1 MAEGLTP
8 LVQLLLSLLALLG
21 HFALWLG
28 AFSRVHSLGL
38 RRPLLH
44 LLDRVFL
51 LMLVCVPALVVWN
64 TDEQLVLLP
73 LEIQH
78 AHWAAQSYFWL
89 CFGLA
94 LYTALLWCWRTW
106 VGDSAHLLTQ
116 QRRVVHV
123 TKELGHRPC
132 GDTATRL
139 LSLIPGNQ
147 ILQIE
152 IAEKSVFLPRLPA
165 ALDGLSIVH
174 LSDLHF
180 CGRLTEAY
188 FDLVVARANA
198 LQPDLVAITGDIVDR
213 RQCVPWMVDI
223 LGNLQARWGKFC
235 VFGNHELRIDD
246 TPLLIRTAQQ
256 AGLQYVGDRWC
267 PIEIRGQMIAVAG
280 NQLPWIKPAADRQA
294 APVAPDR
301 HRPFRILLSHSPDQI
316 GWARRGDFDL
326 MLAGH
331 THGGQIRLP
340 VIGPLVGESR
350 FGVKYCGS
358 LFYEHPTLLH
368 VSRGVSA
375 LQNLRLNCRPELV
388 KLVLRCGRAACA
400 DDPEFVAANDFVPQ
414 PEPAVGRLGWNDGA
428 IELQQRSDG

>member
-1 MAEGLTP
+1 LTP
-8 LVQLLLSLLALLG
+8 LIQILLSLLALLG

-38 RRPLLH
+38 KRKLLH
-44 LLDRVFL
+44 LMDRVFL
-51 LMLVCVPALVVWN
+51 FMLVCIPALVVWN
-64 TDEQLVLLP
+64 ADDQLVLRPVEVL
-73 LEIQH
+73 Q
-78 AHWAAQSYFWL
+78 AHWMAQVYFWL
-89 CFGLA
+89 CFGVA
-94 LYTALLWCWRTW
+94 LYTALAWCWRTW
-106 VGDSAHLLTQ
+106 VGDSAQLLTQ
-116 QRRVVHV
+116 QRRVIHV
-123 TKELGHRPC
+123 ARELGHRPC
-132 GDTATRL
+132 GDTSTRL

-152 IAEKSVFLPRLPA
+152 VSEKTVLVPRLPS

-180 CGRLTEAY
+180 CGRLTEE
-188 FDLVVARANA
+188 FFHLVVERANA
-198 LQPDLVAITGDIVDR
+198 MQPDLVAITGDIIDDR
-213 RQCVPWMVDI
+213 RCVPWFVDV

-235 VFGNHELRIDD
+235 VFGNHELRIGD

-256 AGLQYVGDRWC
+256 AGLQYVGDRWGRVS
-267 PIEIRGQMIAVAG
+267 IRGQTVTVAG
-280 NQLPWIKPAADRQA
+280 NQLPWIAPPADPAA
-294 APVAPDR
+294 APVTSDGRRAL
-301 HRPFRILLSHSPDQI
+301 RILLSHSPDQI

-340 VIGPLVGESR
+340 IIGPLVGESR

-358 LFYEHPTLLH
+358 LFYERPTLLH

-388 KLVLRCGRAACA
+388 KLILRCGATQRATNPDYVLPA
-400 DDPEFVAANDFVPQ
+400 DYVPQ
-414 PEPAVGRLGWNDGA
+414 PEPAVGRLGLDNGVDVTRKND
-428 IELQQRSDG
+428 